1 MSTPHSQNPEAGD
14 TQAPEPKE
22 GADATQHSKRPTAP
36 ALMNDDKVDDDA
48 TTTSTTNGSPP
59 RRSGESTNSGSNNAE
74 GDSVKRTSGGKRTM
88 LLLLLL
94 IVSVVV
100 NVFQAQQSRRSTSE
114 YAQIHTALDGAM
126 ERIDQETSRANH
138 AEAELTEIDR
148 SVSNVQE
155 RIAEL
160 QSALAHLA
168 EISER

>member
-1 MSTPHSQNPEAGD
+1 MSTPNSQNPEASD
-14 TQAPEPKE
+14 AQAPEPKE
-22 GADATQHSKRPTAP
+22 VADATQQSGRPATL
-36 ALMNDDKVDDDA
+36 ALMNDDKVDEGA
-48 TTTSTTNGSPP
+48 TTNGSVSQ
-59 RRSGESTNSGSNNAE
+59 RGDESTNSGSENAE
-74 GDSVKRTSGGKRTM
+74 GDSVKRTSGRKRTM

-94 IVSVVV
+94 IISVVV

-126 ERIDQETSRANH
+126 ERIDQETIRANH

-148 SVSNVQE
+148 SVDNVQE

-168 EISER
+168 KASER